1 MNRTNVFDV
10 ASYILQKQ
18 GRMTTW
24 KLQKL
29 VYYCQAWSLVWIEE
43 PLFPERIEAWA
54 DGPVCPDLYQEHKGF
69 LHLDL
74 DNFSQGDYRSLG
86 GEQKEIIDEVLAFY
100 GERSGRY
107 LSNLTH
113 LERPWIEARGDL
125 KPGRTGHTEID
136 YDTMV
141 DYYGGLIDDS
151 QCEEEED

>member
-1 MNRTNVFDV
+1 MSRTNVFDV

-29 VYYCQAWSLVWIEE
+29 VYYCQAWSLVWNEE
-43 PLFPERIEAWA
+43 PLFPEAIEAWA
-54 DGPVCPDLYQEHKGF
+54 DGPVCPDLYHEHKGS

-74 DNFSQGDYRSLG
+74 NNTSWDCENLDR
-86 GEQKEIIDEVLAFY
+86 EQKELIDDVLAFY

-113 LERPWIEARGDL
+113 LERPWIEARTGLRPGEKGDV
-125 KPGRTGHTEID
+125 EID

-141 DYYGGLIDDS
+141 DYYGGLVHDV
-151 QCEEEED
+151 

>member
-1 MNRTNVFDV
+1 MSRANVFDV

-29 VYYCQAWSLVWIEE
+29 VYYCQAWSLVWNEE
-43 PLFPERIEAWA
+43 PLFPEAIEAWA
-54 DGPVCPDLYQEHKGF
+54 DGPVCPDLYHEHKGN

-74 DNFSQGDYRSLG
+74 NNTNWDCENLDR
-86 GEQKEIIDEVLAFY
+86 EQKELMDDVLAFY

-113 LERPWIEARGDL
+113 LERPWIEARAGLRPGEKGDVV
-125 KPGRTGHTEID
+125 ID

-141 DYYGGLIDDS
+141 DYYGGLVHDV
-151 QCEEEED
+151 QRQEKEEG